1 MNTTNNTS
9 SGRDVPVDI
18 TLWDAVWRIFG
29 VCISPVGSLSLCAYD
44 LLVAWKFTAVACL
57 VSAVLFLQFFSWLI
71 QTQGLMKTAVWGA
84 GMTWYKS
91 TGEAGGNF
99 LKQVHVLWKG
109 LYDSCS
115 KPDRKGDIGI
125 KFIVWDVFCMTI
137 IYFVFFL
144 FALGITIFVLSV
156 ATLCSCFYRHK
167 AEDNPQVPEP
177 PPAHQEIPIPAGL
190 NPAYVGAFRQFIG
203 GPAPQ
208 SQPPPPSAPA
218 APAPA
223 VMQPQVDMNALVF
236 AALMAEFAKRQ
247 ENTLNSGEAPQTTG
261 NDKKRARDGAEGEA
275 GVENRKRTR
284 QELEDALDAIRRQEE
299 ALKAELAGS
308 QDASG
313 EDMATDDPPA
323 APTTGKGGRKRQA

>member
-1 MNTTNNTS
+1 MNTS
-9 SGRDVPVDI
+9 SGRDAPPADI

-29 VCISPVGSLSLCAYD
+29 ACISPVGSLSLCAWD

-71 QTQGLMKTAVWGA
+71 QTQGLMKTAVWKS

-91 TGEAGGNF
+91 TGEALKNF
-99 LKQVHVLWKG
+99 LNQFHVLWQG
-109 LYDSCS
+109 LYDTCA
-115 KPDRKGDIGI
+115 KKEGDIGI
-125 KFIVWDVFCMTI
+125 KFIVWDVCCLTVLYFLFFLIGLAMTI
-137 IYFVFFL
+137 
-144 FALGITIFVLSV
+144 TVLSL

-177 PPAHQEIPIPAGL
+177 PPAHQDTIPIPAGL
-190 NPAYVGAFRQFIG
+190 NPANVAAFRQYMG
-203 GPAPQ
+203 RPAPQ

-218 APAPA
+218 APGPA
-223 VMQPQVDMNALVF
+223 VMQPQFDANTLLLAALVE
-236 AALMAEFAKRQ
+236 LAKTQ
-247 ENTLNSGEAPQTTG
+247 ANPLNSGEAPQTTG
-261 NDKKRARDGAEGEA
+261 NDKKRARDGAEGEP

-284 QELEDALDAIRRQEE
+284 KEREAALEALMREAE

-313 EDMATDDPPA
+313 EDMAMDDQPA
-323 APTTGKGGRKRQA
+323 APTVGKGSKKGKGQT

>member
-1 MNTTNNTS
+1 MNTS

-57 VSAVLFLQFFSWLI
+57 VSVVLFLQFFSWLI

-91 TGEAGGNF
+91 TGEALKNF
-99 LKQVHVLWKG
+99 LNQFHVLWKG
-109 LYDSCS
+109 LYDTCA
-115 KPDRKGDIGI
+115 KKEGDIGI
-125 KFIVWDVFCMTI
+125 KFIVWDVCCLTVLYFLFFLIGLAMTI
-137 IYFVFFL
+137 
-144 FALGITIFVLSV
+144 TVLSL

-177 PPAHQEIPIPAGL
+177 PPAHQDIPIPAGL

-203 GPAPQ
+203 RPAAQ

-218 APAPA
+218 APGPA
-223 VMQPQVDMNALVF
+223 MMQPQVDMNALVL

-284 QELEDALDAIRRQEE
+284 QELEDSLEVLMREAE
-299 ALKAELAGS
+299 ALKAELTAS

-313 EDMATDDPPA
+313 EDMTLDDPPA
-323 APTTGKGGRKRQA
+323 APTAGKGIKRRQA